1 MKVLVFLILGLS
13 TICIS
18 SCDYV
23 KNRKDKVVETAT
35 HEVPEENVIVKAS
48 TVEIAEEP
56 PIVESTTRP
65 PVPIGKRTA
74 WTLND
79 IDLVGD
85 MRYSD
90 TWKEHILDDWHASL

>member
-1 MKVLVFLILGLS
+1 MKVLVFFILGLS

-18 SCDYV
+18 GCDYV
-23 KNRKDKVVETAT
+23 KNRNDKGVEIAT

-48 TVEIAEEP
+48 TAEVAEEP
-56 PIVESTTRP
+56 PIVESTTRS
-65 PVPIGKRTA
+65 PVPIDKRTT
-74 WTLND
+74 WMPDD

-90 TWKEHILDDWHASL
+90 TWKEHILDDWHALS